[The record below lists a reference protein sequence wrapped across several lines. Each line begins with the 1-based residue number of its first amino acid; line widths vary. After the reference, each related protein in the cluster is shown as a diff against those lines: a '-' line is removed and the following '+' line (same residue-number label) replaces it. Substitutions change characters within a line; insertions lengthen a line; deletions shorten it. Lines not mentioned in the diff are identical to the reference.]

1 MQERQEAGEGEFDSW
16 VGKIPWSGK
25 WHPSPV
31 FLPGKFNWLLGG
43 CKESD
48 VTDHR
53 LLKYQIYAPKGSV
66 F

>member
-1 MQERQEAGEGEFDSW
+1 MTPLSSILAWEIQLAT
-16 VGKIPWSGK
+16 
-25 WHPSPV
+25 
-31 FLPGKFNWLLGG
+31 LGG

-48 VTDHR
+48 VTEHR